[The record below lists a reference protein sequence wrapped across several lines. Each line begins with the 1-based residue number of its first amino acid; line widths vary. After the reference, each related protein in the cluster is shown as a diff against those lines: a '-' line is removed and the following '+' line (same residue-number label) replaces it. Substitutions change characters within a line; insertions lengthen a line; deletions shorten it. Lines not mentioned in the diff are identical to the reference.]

1 MIVVFNLQSERF
13 FIYPCSQKNKSDSQ
27 FIIEAELYYDY
38 LKKYKPI
45 SIIKRYDTEDR
56 FDVDKYVKFF
66 MLEYGIDYVRGGSYS
81 DEFLSESQT
90 TILLSELNSVSS
102 NNLTRQREDTVNTLI
117 ETYEFRKMSKDE
129 IQLERETL
137 EKTLETYK
145 KEKTELES
153 IRIDGSQITSH
164 IQWISFACSQIIEI
178 YNTNNGNTFLSKLV
192 KKEFIE
198 KYKEVLVS
206 LKMVYTICKKNDYF
220 SCIDDIYIKY
230 PQFLLDDFFYHLHRI
245 HISNYMT
252 QVEELCKTYEHM
264 ANIIINKMDEK
275 TFDVLSWGED
285 IEWKIPRILYLL
297 DKIDPLQ

>member
-1 MIVVFNLQSERF
+1 MILVFNLQSERF
-13 FIYPCSQKNKSDSQ
+13 FIYLCSQKNKSDSQ
-27 FIIEAELYYDY
+27 FILEAELFYDY

-45 SIIKRYDTEDR
+45 SIIKKYDTEDR
-56 FDVDKYVKFF
+56 FDVDKYVKLF

-102 NNLTRQREDTVNTLI
+102 NNLTKQREETVNMLI

-137 EKTLETYK
+137 EKTLQTYK

-164 IQWISFACSQIIEI
+164 IQWIPFACSQIMEI
-178 YNTNNGNTFLSKLV
+178 YNVNTCLSKLV

-206 LKMVYTICKKNDYF
+206 LKTVYAICKKNDYF
-220 SCIDDIYIKY
+220 SCIDDVYIKY

-245 HISNYMT
+245 HITSYMT
-252 QVEELCKTYEHM
+252 QVEELSKTYDHM

-275 TFDVLSWGED
+275 AFDVLSWGED
-285 IEWKIPRILYLL
+285 VEWKIPRILYLL
-297 DKIDPLQ
+297 DKLDSS